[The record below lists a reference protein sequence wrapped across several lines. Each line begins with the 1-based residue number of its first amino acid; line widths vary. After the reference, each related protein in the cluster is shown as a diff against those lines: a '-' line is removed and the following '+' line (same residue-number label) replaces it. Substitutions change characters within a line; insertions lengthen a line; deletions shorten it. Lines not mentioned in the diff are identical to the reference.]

1 VVKRVAAY
9 YILTV
14 FLLVSIFAIPVNA
27 DTEEWGSSDISAI
40 AQENTGIFELKSQ
53 SALLV
58 DANTGTVLFEKNIHE
73 KRPIASIT
81 KIMSMLLIMEAIDS
95 GKLSFDDMVPVS
107 DHAYSMGGSQV
118 YLKPGEEFTVT
129 EMLKAIAIHSAND
142 ATVAVAE
149 KIAGSEEAFVN
160 MMNEKAAELGMKD
173 TWFLD
178 CTGLTDEGHYSTASD
193 IAIMSRELIT
203 KHPKILEFTSIWLDT
218 FRDGT
223 FTLNNT
229 NRLVRF
235 YEGVNGLKTGF
246 TSKAGYCLAATASRN
261 NLSLIS
267 VILGGPDSDT
277 RFNET
282 RKLLD
287 YGFANF
293 EKVKV
298 NSKGEIRQQVLVK
311 NGLKMEV
318 NAIFADDVVLLLKKG
333 TKGNIESKVVIDE
346 NIKAPLSEGQKI
358 GKVVYSLN
366 GEELGTADL
375 VSDREVKKASF
386 LRLFF
391 RMVLGWLGIGRAG

>member
-1 VVKRVAAY
+1 M
-9 YILTV
+9 
-14 FLLVSIFAIPVNA
+14 P
-27 DTEEWGSSDISAI
+27 
-40 AQENTGIFELKSQ
+40 
-53 SALLV
+53 
-58 DANTGTVLFEKNIHE
+58 EK
-73 KRPIASIT
+73 ASIT

-95 GKLSFDDMVPVS
+95 GKLSFDDIVPVS
-107 DHAYSMGGSQV
+107 EHAYSMGGSQV

-160 MMNEKAAELGMKD
+160 MMNERAAELGMKD
-173 TWFLD
+173 TRFLD
-178 CTGLTDEGHYSTASD
+178 CTGLTDDGHYSTASD
-193 IAIMSRELIT
+193 IAIMSRELV
-203 KHPKILEFTSIWLDT
+203 KNHPKVLEFTSIWLDS

-223 FTLNNT
+223 FSLNNT

-261 NLSLIS
+261 NLNLIS
-267 VILGGPDSDT
+267 VVLGGPDSNT
-277 RFNET
+277 RFNES

-298 NSKGEIRQQVLVK
+298 NSKGEQMQQVLVK

-318 NAIFADDVVLLLKKG
+318 NAILAEDVILLLKKG
-333 TKGNIESKVVIDE
+333 SKGNIESKVVIEE
-346 NIKAPLSEGQKI
+346 NILAPLSEGQKI
-358 GKVVYSLN
+358 GRVIYSVN

-386 LRLFF
+386 IRLFF
-391 RMVLGWLGIGRAG
+391 RMALDWIGIGRP

>member
-1 VVKRVAAY
+1 VFKRVIAY
-9 YILTV
+9 YILTALV
-14 FLLVSIFAIPVNA
+14 LVSLCAIPVSA

-40 AQENTGIFELKSQ
+40 AQDNTGIFELKSK
-53 SALLV
+53 SALLQ
-58 DANTGTVLFEKNIHE
+58 DANTGAVLFEKNSHE
-73 KRPIASIT
+73 KYPIASIT

-95 GKLSFDDMVPVS
+95 GKLSFDDIVPVS
-107 DHAYSMGGSQV
+107 EHAYSMGGSQV

-160 MMNEKAAELGMKD
+160 MMNERAAELGMKD
-173 TWFLD
+173 TRFLD
-178 CTGLTDEGHYSTASD
+178 CTGLTDDGHYSTASD
-193 IAIMSRELIT
+193 IAIMSRELV
-203 KHPKILEFTSIWLDT
+203 KNHPKVLEFTSIWLDS

-223 FTLNNT
+223 FSLNNT

-261 NLSLIS
+261 NLNLIS
-267 VILGGPDSDT
+267 VVLGGPDSNT
-277 RFNET
+277 RFNES

-298 NSKGEIRQQVLVK
+298 NSKGEQMQQVLVK

-318 NAIFADDVVLLLKKG
+318 NAILAEDVILLLKKG
-333 TKGNIESKVVIDE
+333 SKGNIESKVVIEE
-346 NIKAPLSEGQKI
+346 NILAPLSEGQKI
-358 GKVVYSLN
+358 GRVIYSVN

-386 LRLFF
+386 IRLFF
-391 RMVLGWLGIGRAG
+391 RMALDWIGIGRP